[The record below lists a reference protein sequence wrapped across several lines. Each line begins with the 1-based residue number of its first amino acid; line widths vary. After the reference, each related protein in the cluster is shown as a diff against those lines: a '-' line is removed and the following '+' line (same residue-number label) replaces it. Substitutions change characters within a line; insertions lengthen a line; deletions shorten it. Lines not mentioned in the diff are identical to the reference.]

1 MGLGFILSF
10 LLRNKLIRILMLT
23 NFDSFFL
30 KQKCAKVLIL
40 HNLPIDNINRTF
52 NDYLFIEKILSH
64 SCVQSET
71 SNSNLYSSFFQY
83 SALIK
88 GSNSFVMF
96 DTVKLD
102 IFSYYLGLNLAF
114 KGTTNSLKTQ
124 PNDLSFFYYYNQAF
138 ACNFG
143 TLNSLE
149 LINNKYT
156 RFSYARNRQ
165 MILQS
170 SFRNNGMQ
178 QAIIFFNTLFIRNND
193 LKGSSNTNNLFNK
206 KLRSQKRFRS
216 VALSFNSTHRFK
228 SSAETKSFFK
238 IYNVI
243 NFQRNSYIDN
253 ENRQFPQNR

>member
-1 MGLGFILSF
+1 
-10 LLRNKLIRILMLT
+10 
-23 NFDSFFL
+23 
-30 KQKCAKVLIL
+30 
-40 HNLPIDNINRTF
+40 
-52 NDYLFIEKILSH
+52 
-64 SCVQSET
+64 
-71 SNSNLYSSFFQY
+71 
-83 SALIK
+83 
-88 GSNSFVMF
+88 MF

-170 SFRNNGMQ
+170 RFRNNGMQ
-178 QAIIFFNTLFIRNND
+178 QAIIFFNNLFIRNND
-193 LKGSSNTNNLFNK
+193 LKGSSKTNNLFNK